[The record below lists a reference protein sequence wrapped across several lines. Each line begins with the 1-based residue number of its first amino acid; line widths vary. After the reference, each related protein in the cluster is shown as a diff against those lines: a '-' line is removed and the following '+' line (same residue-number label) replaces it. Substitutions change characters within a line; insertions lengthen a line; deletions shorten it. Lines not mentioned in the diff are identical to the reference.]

1 MYPTKV
7 GPKKPVKTAEFNY
20 IRRNGRFTKAQKIAY
35 ENLYSKYRADLGR
48 LSSLTRPFGLEVG
61 FGMGAQFVEWACSVS
76 DDWHLIGVELYK
88 PGIGA
93 MLSKADKLGLSN
105 LSFIDQ
111 PIQAILGDIASE
123 GIDEVRIFFP
133 DPWPKKKHAKRR
145 LINTEFVD
153 ELSKKMAAG
162 ASLTIATDWQQYAL
176 EITSL
181 IDASNAFILKEDAAD
196 SPSLLEMGGGYS
208 GHTKFEA
215 RGIGLGHSIW
225 HLAYTK
231 KKEI

>member
-1 MYPTKV
+1 M
-7 GPKKPVKTAEFNY
+7 KKGEFNY
-20 IRRNGRFTKAQKIAY
+20 IRRNGRFTKAQKSAY
-35 ENLYSKYRADLGR
+35 DNLYSKYRADLGR
-48 LSSLTRPFGLEVG
+48 LSSLKRPFGLEIG
-61 FGMGAQFVEWACSVS
+61 FGMGAQFVEWACSVP
-76 DDWHLIGVELYK
+76 DTWHLIGVELYK

-93 MLSKADKLGLSN
+93 MLSKADELGLSN

-111 PIQAILGDIASE
+111 PIQAFLSDIASE

-162 ASLTIATDWQQYAL
+162 ASLTIATDWEQYAM
-176 EITSL
+176 EITSI
-181 IDASNAFILKEDAAD
+181 IDASSAFILKQDAAN
-196 SPSLLEMGGGYS
+196 SPFPMEEVGGGYS
-208 GHTKFEA
+208 GQTKFEA
-215 RGIGLGHSIW
+215 RGIQLGHSIW

-231 KKEI
+231 TKEI